1 MHTRYNITQITNY
14 DEMRDKTDSEYMIF
28 DERELDIWRSTK
40 YNTSEYK
47 RIISETH
54 VQQRYKKSVKSNA
67 LHISRKRRNYCRVT
81 NAIVELVDIFPTI
94 ADLAG
99 VPVPICQNDDES
111 HRMRSK
117 NISFSR
123 KVTSNPCSEGI
134 TLLPL
139 VENTLRCQ
147 VRHLFQVIIFFFFC
161 TKQDLSFLYICKH
174 FRTYLGKERPS
185 VNIRDRK
192 YSLRFIPIAI
202 SLV

>member
-28 DERELDIWRSTK
+28 DERELDTWRSTK

-47 RIISETH
+47 RITSETY
-54 VQQRYKKSVKSNA
+54 VRQRYKKSVENNA
-67 LHISRKRRNYCRVT
+67 LHISRKLRRNYCRVT

-99 VPVPICQNDDES
+99 VPVPICQNDEES

-147 VRHLFQVIIFFFFC
+147 VRHLFQVIIFFLFFC
-161 TKQDLSFLYICKH
+161 TKQ
-174 FRTYLGKERPS
+174 
-185 VNIRDRK
+185 
-192 YSLRFIPIAI
+192 RFIL
-202 SLV
+202 LVHLQTF